1 MSFDLA
7 FWHVDGSIDAAQAL
21 ATYEGILEEIPGCVA
36 ENPAVGRFNAD
47 VVSVFPDLTE
57 ENADE
62 SPWSSPLYSSDSFTV
77 ASISWSKQ
85 AIVSQALIALAKK
98 HGLICYD
105 PQSGTVF
112 Q

>member
-7 FWHVDGSIDAAQAL
+7 FWYADGPVNAVQAL
-21 ATYEGILEEIPGCVA
+21 ATYEAILREEPDCVA
-36 ENPAVGRFNAD
+36 ANSAVARFNAD
-47 VVSVFPDLTE
+47 VVSVFPDLTA
-57 ENADE
+57 ENMND
-62 SPWSSPLYSSDSFTV
+62 SPWSSPLYSSDAFAV
-77 ASISWSKQ
+77 ASINWSRQ
-85 AIVSQALIALAKK
+85 AVMLQALIALAKK